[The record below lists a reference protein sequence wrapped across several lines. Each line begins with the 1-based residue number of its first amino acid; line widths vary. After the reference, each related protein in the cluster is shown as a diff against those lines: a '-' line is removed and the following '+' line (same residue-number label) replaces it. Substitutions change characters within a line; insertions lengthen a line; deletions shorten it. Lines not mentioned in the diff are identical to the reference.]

1 MMKQEYRNA
10 VGRIV
15 LTDAEKTKLYHQ
27 VRRAANREPKSRKGK
42 LTLIAATA
50 LSLILVFAVT
60 INSIPVGVPGGG

>member
-42 LTLIAATA
+42 LTLIAAQLCR
-50 LSLILVFAVT
+50 LSWSLP
-60 INSIPVGVPGGG
+60 SP